1 VSGAFPDPGLLDL
14 VEHAVLV
21 AVGGRGL
28 RVAPNPAACRLFG
41 IAHEPKLRVPLSRLV
56 GRSAAAE
63 LASFAERLPTNG
75 AGARTVVSC
84 RTPRG
89 ALLLAADVARAPER
103 TDVFVLTLRE
113 ETADATAVEA
123 LSQANM
129 VLQSLPVGIELYD
142 RRFNALFYNR
152 KSDELFDYSERAV
165 INHADWWELAFPDA
179 EKRAAARAEWAAVTA
194 AAEADPTQAHMAE
207 WAVMCRDGV
216 TRDIQF
222 YYRRAGEGF
231 SLVLWDVSDRRRL
244 ESELRELALTDSLTG
259 LPNRRCFF
267 ETAQSLLDNAPPS
280 RALTVLMLD
289 VDHFK
294 AVNDRFGHSVGDE
307 VLKAVAARGKAALRK
322 EDLIAR
328 VGGEEFA
335 ALLPGTDGAQ
345 AACIARRLR
354 QAIIATPVV
363 VGAVAIPV
371 TVSIG
376 VASRR
381 KDDAA
386 AEVIVER
393 ADGALYAA
401 KSQGRDRVV
410 VADGDE
416 AGG

>member
-1 VSGAFPDPGLLDL
+1 MSGSFPDPGLLDF

-21 AVGGRGL
+21 AVGGRML

-41 IAHEPKLRVPLSRLV
+41 IAHAPNIRLPLSRLV
-56 GRSAAAE
+56 GRTAAAE
-63 LASFAERLPTNG
+63 LAAFAERLPMNG
-75 AGARTVVSC
+75 AGARTAISC
-84 RTPRG
+84 KTPRG
-89 ALLLAADVARAPER
+89 ALLLAADVARAPGR
-103 TDVFVLTLRE
+103 TDAFVLSLRE

-123 LSQANM
+123 LSQART

-165 INHADWWELAFPDA
+165 INHADWWELAFPDS
-179 EKRAAARAEWAAVTA
+179 EKREAARAEWDAVIA

-207 WAVMCRDGV
+207 WEVMCRDGV

-244 ESELRELALTDSLTG
+244 ETELRELALTDSLTG

-267 ETAQSLLDNAPPS
+267 ETAQSLLEDGPMN

-294 AVNDRFGHSVGDE
+294 AVNDRFGHRVGDE

-335 ALLPGTDGAQ
+335 ALLPGTDGEP

-354 QAIIATPVV
+354 QAIIAAPVT

-376 VASRR
+376 VAGRR
-381 KDDAA
+381 KGEVA
-386 AEVIVER
+386 AEGIVER
-393 ADGALYAA
+393 ADRALYAA
-401 KSQGRDRVV
+401 KSAGRDRVV
-410 VADGDE
+410 TAGEDG
-416 AGG
+416 AAA